1 MINALIGGS
10 LIGLAAVWFMLSVGC
25 IAGISGIVA
34 SAVTQPR
41 SSLWAL
47 LFILG
52 IGLGG
57 FLGTGI
63 VELEVIRSESAV
75 SLPLIVGGLFVGVG
89 TRMGS
94 GCTSGHGVC
103 GIARFSVRSIV
114 ATAVFLLVGMMTATL
129 VYTS

>member
-10 LIGLAAVWFMLSVGC
+10 LIGLAAVWFMLSVGR

-34 SAVTQPR
+34 NAVTQPR
-41 SSLWAL
+41 GSPWAL

-114 ATAVFLLVGMMTATL
+114 ATVVFLLVGMMTATL

>member
-1 MINALIGGS
+1 MINALVGGS
-10 LIGLAAVWFMLSVGC
+10 LIGFAAVWFMLSVGR

-57 FLGTGI
+57 FLGTLI
-63 VELEVIRSESAV
+63 VEVKVIQSQSAI
-75 SLPLIVGGLFVGVG
+75 SLQLILGGLFVGVG

-103 GIARFSVRSIV
+103 GIARYSKRSTV
-114 ATAVFLLVGMMTATL
+114 ATAVFLVVGMVTATL
-129 VYTS
+129 VSWS

>member
-1 MINALIGGS
+1 MINALIGGT
-10 LIGLAAVWFMLSVGC
+10 LIGLAAVWLMLSLGR

-34 SAVTQPR
+34 RAVTQPR
-41 SSLWAL
+41 SSLWAV

-57 FLGTGI
+57 YLGAGA
-63 VELEVIRSESAV
+63 VNLEVIRAQTAIT
-75 SLPLIVGGLFVGVG
+75 LPLLIGGLFVGVG

-103 GIARFSVRSIV
+103 GIARLSVRSIV
-114 ATAVFLLVGMMTATL
+114 ATVAFLAVGMVTATL
-129 VYTS
+129 VHSS